1 MSLYRDEAVVLRS
14 IRLGEADRIVT
25 LLTPRY
31 GKVRAVA
38 KGVRRTKSRFG
49 GRLEPLSHVSVLCW
63 KGREL
68 DIVTQAEVLDTFR
81 AVREDLE
88 RLSAASAMLEVADQV
103 SQEGQPG
110 PQLHNMLVGALRTL
124 ASGPASR
131 PAPGSGPLPGA
142 APPAALIVPAFF
154 WKLLVLEGSAP
165 VLSACAR
172 CGATADL
179 VAFDLGE
186 GGVLCRTC
194 RRGVAISPEALVL
207 VRRIVGGDLAAVLA
221 EPASPAT
228 HEVGRLA
235 TEAVQAH
242 LERRLRCTPAAF

>member
-25 LLTPRY
+25 LVTPRH

-68 DIVTQAEVLDTFR
+68 DIVTQAEVLDHFR

-88 RLSAASAMLEVADQV
+88 RLSAASAMLEVVDQV
-103 SQEGQPG
+103 AQEGQPG
-110 PQLHNMLVGALRTL
+110 PELYKMLVGALRTL
-124 ASGPASR
+124 AIGPGSSPGPGPVP
-131 PAPGSGPLPGA
+131 PAPPV
-142 APPAALIVPAFF
+142 PPPVLIVPAFF
-154 WKLLVLEGSAP
+154 WKVLVLDGSAP
-165 VLSACAR
+165 VLYACAR
-172 CGATADL
+172 CGEAADL
-179 VAFDLGE
+179 IAFDLGE
-186 GGVLCRTC
+186 GGVLCRSC
-194 RRGVAISPEALVL
+194 RRGVAVSPDALGL

-221 EPASPAT
+221 EPASTAT
-228 HEVGRLA
+228 DEVARLA
-235 TEAVQAH
+235 TEAIQTH
-242 LERRLRCTPAAF
+242 LERRLRCTPATY